1 MPDSLISI
9 IIFSPLLGLVTIP
22 FLRGESVIK
31 WVSLLVTLITFVL
44 SIPVFLGF
52 DPGNSGLQFVHEI
65 KNWIRISDQFT
76 IHYQFGLDGVAL
88 LLFVLTSFLFF
99 LSSAASWTY
108 IHKRVK
114 EFHIS
119 LLLLEIGV
127 LGVFASANL
136 VLFYVFWELMLIPM
150 ALLIGVWGRKQIV
163 CSHKIFHIHNGR
175 LRPDVGGDFNYL
187 L

>member
-1 MPDSLISI
+1 MGESLLSI
-9 IIFSPLLGLVTIP
+9 IIFSPILGLVIIP
-22 FLRGESVIK
+22 LLKSESSIK
-31 WVSLLVTLITFVL
+31 WVSLGVTLLSFLL
-44 SIPVFLGF
+44 SIPLITGF
-52 DPGNSGLQFVHEI
+52 DPSNSGLQFVHKIE
-65 KNWIRISDQFT
+65 NWIRISDNFSV
-76 IHYQFGLDGVAL
+76 HYFGLDGVAL

-136 VLFYVFWELMLIPM
+136 ILFYVFWELMLIPM
-150 ALLIGVWGRKQIV
+150 ALLIGV
-163 CSHKIFHIHNGR
+163 
-175 LRPDVGGDFNYL
+175 
-187 L
+187 

>member
-1 MPDSLISI
+1 MGESLLSI
-9 IIFSPLLGLVTIP
+9 IIFSPILGLVIIP
-22 FLRGESVIK
+22 LIKSETTIK
-31 WVSLLVTLITFVL
+31 WISLFVTLLSFLL
-44 SIPVFLGF
+44 SIPIITGF
-52 DPGNSGLQFVHEI
+52 DPTNSGLQFVHKI
-65 KNWIRISDQFT
+65 DNWIRISDQFS
-76 IHYQFGLDGVAL
+76 IHYHFGLDGVAL

-136 VLFYVFWELMLIPM
+136 VLFYD
-150 ALLIGVWGRKQIV
+150 
-163 CSHKIFHIHNGR
+163 C
-175 LRPDVGGDFNYL
+175 
-187 L
+187 